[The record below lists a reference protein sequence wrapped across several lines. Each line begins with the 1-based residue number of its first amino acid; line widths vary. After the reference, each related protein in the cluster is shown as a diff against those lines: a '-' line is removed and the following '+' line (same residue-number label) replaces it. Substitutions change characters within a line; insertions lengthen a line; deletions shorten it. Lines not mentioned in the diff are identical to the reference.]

1 MINQPS
7 PLGVSLSLPLEVY
20 ALNYWVANFTSWPSG
35 LQDIEREFG
44 ASALR
49 LWDHCHPRSALRL
62 SVSAFALAKFGQA
75 MRSAKAIQG
84 AEVVYGRSIKRM
96 QVEMA
101 CLSGETIDQLLVST
115 LLMGVYDVRLNM
127 RMISANY
134 C

>member
-1 MINQPS
+1 MVHQQF
-7 PLGVSLSLPLEVY
+7 PLGISLSLPLEVY
-20 ALNYWVANFTSWPSG
+20 AMNYWIANFTSWPSG
-35 LQDIEREFG
+35 LQEIESEFG

-75 MRSAKAIQG
+75 MHSDEAIKI

-96 QVEMA
+96 QVEIA
-101 CLSGETIDQLLVST
+101 SLSSETIDQLVVST
-115 LLMGVYDVRLNM
+115 LLMAVYDVCWKT
-127 RMISANY
+127 RMISVNY